1 MSESIQKYDPTNRE
15 SILAYA
21 QRLVGKT
28 LRQVIDAGELAD
40 PHRRRG
46 SFGNALEEHYFDYAI
61 NSDSSADFA
70 EAGLELKATPL
81 KLVKKGKQEVLVAK
95 ERLVLGMI
103 DYDTVVNE
111 SFDTSHVLQKCSDV
125 LLVSYVY
132 EKEKNPVDYV
142 IVAVAEW
149 RIPEEDLP
157 QIRSDFETIVAKV
170 RAGHAE
176 DISGSDTMYLEACTK
191 AANSSVRTSQ
201 PFSDVPAK
209 PRAWA
214 FKASYMTVVQQGI
227 LRGMQAMPRSAAEK
241 QLGLLELVKARFAS
255 YFGMT
260 ERELQAKFSL
270 TKSKDLCARITRCIL
285 GVDSENEIAEF
296 AKANVKPKT
305 IRLKRNGVPKEAMSF
320 PCFDYF
326 ELEKRSFEESD
337 FLSYLQQ
344 KYLYVIYR
352 EDDAGDYRLSDVCFW
367 QMPES
372 DLGEAKRCYE
382 QMQQNVREGRA
393 DVSVKSSENRCCHVR
408 PHGAN
413 SADTKPQPH
422 GAPVVKKCFW
432 LNQRYLADEI
442 ARTLGE

>member
-1 MSESIQKYDPTNRE
+1 MSESIKKYDPTDRG

-28 LRQVIDAGELAD
+28 LRQVTDAGDLAD

-111 SFDTSHVLQKCSDV
+111 SFDISHVLQKCSDV

-157 QIRSDFETIVAKV
+157 QIRTDFETIVAKV

-176 DISGSDTMYLEACTK
+176 DISGSDTMYLEA
-191 AANSSVRTSQ
+191 
-201 PFSDVPAK
+201 
-209 PRAWA
+209 
-214 FKASYMTVVQQGI
+214 
-227 LRGMQAMPRSAAEK
+227 
-241 QLGLLELVKARFAS
+241 
-255 YFGMT
+255 
-260 ERELQAKFSL
+260 
-270 TKSKDLCARITRCIL
+270 
-285 GVDSENEIAEF
+285 
-296 AKANVKPKT
+296 
-305 IRLKRNGVPKEAMSF
+305 
-320 PCFDYF
+320 
-326 ELEKRSFEESD
+326 
-337 FLSYLQQ
+337 
-344 KYLYVIYR
+344 
-352 EDDAGDYRLSDVCFW
+352 
-367 QMPES
+367 
-372 DLGEAKRCYE
+372 
-382 QMQQNVREGRA
+382 
-393 DVSVKSSENRCCHVR
+393 
-408 PHGAN
+408 
-413 SADTKPQPH
+413 
-422 GAPVVKKCFW
+422 
-432 LNQRYLADEI
+432 
-442 ARTLGE
+442 